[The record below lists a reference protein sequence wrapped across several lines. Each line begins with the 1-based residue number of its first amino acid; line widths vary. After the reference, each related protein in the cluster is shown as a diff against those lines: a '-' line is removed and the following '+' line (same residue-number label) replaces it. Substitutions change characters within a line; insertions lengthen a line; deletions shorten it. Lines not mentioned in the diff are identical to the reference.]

1 MKGYS
6 LKKVKSYLVKNKFH
20 EELISKELKSLNS
33 NNSLNESL
41 VKRFIEKKLNYQ
53 NIKTVN

>member
-20 EELISKELKSLNS
+20 EELISKELKSLDS
-33 NNSLNESL
+33 NNSLKGIFS
-41 VKRFIEKKLNYQ
+41 KKIYRKKN
-53 NIKTVN
+53 

>member
-20 EELISKELKSLNS
+20 EELIIKELKNL
-33 NNSLNESL
+33 E
-41 VKRFIEKKLNYQ
+41 
-53 NIKTVN
+53 